1 MIEMNLGN
9 IIAAMVNFLL
19 LLLIAKR
26 FLFIP
31 VNKIL
36 VTRKQEL
43 DSSFEQA
50 RIDKEEANRLK
61 IENIEKLK
69 LAKKEGKEIV
79 EIYKQKAEKISRELI
94 EDAKQE
100 SILILERSRVEIER
114 EKEKAQSE
122 IKKQVIDLSLILSE
136 KALEQHIDE
145 NEHRRLIEDFI
156 FKVGS

>member
-1 MIEMNLGN
+1 MIEINLGN
-9 IIAAMVNFLL
+9 IIAAMVNFLIL
-19 LLLIAKR
+19 LFIAKR
-26 FLFIP
+26 YLFIP

-36 VTRKQEL
+36 ETRKQEL
-43 DSSFEQA
+43 ESSFEQA
-50 RIDKEEANRLK
+50 RTDKEEANRLK
-61 IENIEKLK
+61 IENVEKLK

-79 EIYKQKAEKISRELI
+79 EIYKQKAEKISGELI

-100 SILILERSRVEIER
+100 AILILERSRVEIER

-145 NEHRRLIEDFI
+145 SEHRRLIEDFI